1 MAYDEKLAKR
11 IRDALAGLAQ
21 GKEVEEQPKMGGI
34 SFLLDGKVCVRAHSD
49 GTLLVRCEP
58 KRTDELLA
66 KKGGRRFEMQGR
78 PTMKGWLLIGPE
90 ATRSKKD
97 LDYWV
102 GVSLDFWHKAD
113 KEGLKKTPTK
123 RRPRRPVA

>member
-1 MAYDEKLAKR
+1 MAYDDKLAGR
-11 IRDALAGLAQ
+11 IRDALAGRAQ
-21 GKEVEEQPKMGGI
+21 VEEQQKMGGI
-34 SFLLDGKVCVRAHSD
+34 SFLVNGKVCVRAHSD
-49 GTLLVRCEP
+49 GGMLVRCEP

-66 KKGGRRFEMQGR
+66 KKGARRFEMKGR
-78 PTMKGWLLIGPE
+78 PMMKGWLLIGPE

-102 GVSLDFWHKAD
+102 GVSLDFCHKAD
-113 KEGLKKTPTK
+113 KGELKKPPTK